1 MSDNGYRKISM
12 NYELYV
18 QLKIYKAWCLK
29 KKWENSMQHK
39 DEDFVF
45 ISRQGCSPIGLTYV
59 EDAIDMI
66 CNKYELRRISPH
78 GLRHTV
84 ASILLARGE
93 TLVTVAKILGDDP
106 NTILKVYVHS
116 FEKDEIK
123 SIDFMNQFAN
133 G

>member
-1 MSDNGYRKISM
+1 M
-12 NYELYV
+12 
-18 QLKIYKAWCLK
+18 
-29 KKWENSMQHK
+29 
-39 DEDFVF
+39 
-45 ISRQGCSPIGLTYV
+45 SRQGCNPIGLTYV
-59 EDAIDMI
+59 EDALDMI
-66 CNKYELRRISPH
+66 CTKYNLRRISPH

-93 TLVTVAKILGDDP
+93 TLVTVAKILGDNS

-123 SIDFMNQFAN
+123 SIDLMNQFAN